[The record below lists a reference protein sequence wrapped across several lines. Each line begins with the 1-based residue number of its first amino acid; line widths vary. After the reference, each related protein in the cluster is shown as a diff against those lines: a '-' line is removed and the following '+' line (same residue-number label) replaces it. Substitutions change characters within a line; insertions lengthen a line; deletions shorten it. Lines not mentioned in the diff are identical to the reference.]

1 MKVISI
7 LLFTS
12 LLLVTSVIAQS
23 STKNKVEASVEAF
36 RKAMIDAD
44 KSALENLITK
54 ELSYGHSSGVV
65 ESKPQLLEVIVNGK
79 NDYVT
84 MDLSNQTIS
93 IVDNIAL
100 VRHTMVAEILIEDA
114 VNTLK
119 LGVLLVWQKKENKWQ
134 LLARQAYKL

>member
-119 LGVLLVWQKKENKWQ
+119 LGVLLVWQMKENKWQ

>member
-44 KSALENLITK
+44 KSALENLIAK

-100 VRHTMVAEILIEDA
+100 VRHTMVAEILIEGA

-119 LGVLLVWQKKENKWQ
+119 LGVLLVWQMKENKWQ

>member
-100 VRHTMVAEILIEDA
+100 VRHTMVAEILIEGA

-119 LGVLLVWQKKENKWQ
+119 LGVLLVWQMKENKWQ